1 MQKTLVSYLKLT
13 MSDALKPLFGGLPDG
28 FDRLARRA
36 EAAATLTEQV
46 RAALPEALR
55 AHVIGANGR
64 GKELVVIVDSAAWA
78 ARVRYAVR
86 RLREAL
92 ATSDAAGFE
101 KLRVRVGAPVPSSG
115 RGGGDV

>member
-1 MQKTLVSYLKLT
+1 MG
-13 MSDALKPLFGGLPDG
+13 DALKPLFAGLPAG
-28 FDRLARRA
+28 VERLARRA
-36 EAAATLTEQV
+36 EATATLTDQV

-64 GKELVVIVDSAAWA
+64 GRELVVIVDSAAWA
-78 ARVRYAVR
+78 ARVRYATR
-86 RLREAL
+86 RLRDAL

-115 RGGGDV
+115 GGGGDV